1 METSYR
7 TTRSE
12 IARVQIEVRGVVQGV
27 GFRPYVYQLAT
38 ALGLTGWVSNNP
50 QGVQIEAEGE
60 RGAVE
65 VFLARLEPERPP
77 HAVIL
82 SLEPRFL
89 DPVGYEAFVIR
100 PSETGGDR
108 RALILPDLATCA
120 DCLRELFDPQNRR
133 FRYPF
138 INCTHCGP
146 RFSIIQG
153 LPYDRANTTMRG
165 FSLCDDCR
173 REYEDPADRRFH
185 AQPNACP
192 VCGPHLELWDPDG
205 LHMAQEEE
213 ALRIA
218 AGLLREGGILALK
231 GLGGFHLMA
240 DARNEAAVRT
250 LRERKRRE
258 EKPFAVMMPTL
269 ESLQRECEVSELEA
283 RLLRSPQ
290 APIVLLSRRRGGVV
304 APSVAPGNP
313 NLGAMLPYTP
323 LHHLLMAELNFPV
336 IATSGNLSDEPICT
350 DERDA
355 LTRLRGIADAFLT
368 HNRPIARHVD
378 DSVAR
383 VVLGRELILRRARGY
398 APLPIALRSAPP
410 PTLAVGAHLK
420 NTVALSVGEQAF
432 VSQHIGDLET
442 EETYRAFQQV
452 IEDLARLFETPPQKT
467 VCDLHP
473 DYLSTRYAERS
484 GLPVTRVQHHRA
496 HVLACMAENDLEGAA
511 LGVSWDGTGYGDDG
525 TIWGGEFFVGSAHPS
540 EGSGGV
546 TLRRAAHLRT
556 FRLPGG
562 DQAVREPRRA
572 ALGLLYE
579 LFGAAA
585 FHREEIAAVAACS
598 SAERAMIARMLT
610 QGINAPVT
618 SSVGRLFD
626 GFAAMAGVRQTVRYE
641 GQAAVEWEA
650 LAAGEETT
658 EAYPLPLT
666 DGADGLPELD
676 WEPMLTAFLDDLRA
690 QTPLP
695 RLSARFHNALIEGI
709 VQAACRMGEERVVLT
724 GGCFLNRRLLEG
736 AVNRLRAEGFRPY
749 WHQRVPPGDG
759 GIALGQLAALRASSG
774 TTSSEDRSDRE

>member
-1 METSYR
+1 MQTSYR
-7 TTRSE
+7 TTGSE
-12 IARVQIEVRGVVQGV
+12 LTRVQIEVRGVVQGV

-50 QGVQIEAEGE
+50 QGVQIEAEGRRE
-60 RGAVE
+60 AVE
-65 VFLARLEPERPP
+65 AFLARLEPERPP
-77 HAVIL
+77 HAVIQ

-89 DPVGYEAFVIR
+89 DPVGYTTFVIR

-120 DCLRELFDPQNRR
+120 DCLRELFDPHNRR
-133 FRYPF
+133 YRYPF

-146 RFSIIQG
+146 RYSIIQG

-165 FSLCDDCR
+165 FALCADCR

-205 LHMAQEEE
+205 LYMAREEE
-213 ALRIA
+213 ALRMA
-218 AGLLREGGILALK
+218 AGLLRQGGVLALK
-231 GLGGFHLMA
+231 GLGGFHLMT
-240 DARNEAAVRT
+240 DARREEAVRA

-258 EKPFAVMMPTL
+258 EKPFALMLPTL
-269 ESLQRECEVSELEA
+269 QAARAECEVSEQEA
-283 RLLRSPQ
+283 RLLCSPQ
-290 APIVLLSRRRGGVV
+290 APIVLLSRRKGATV
-304 APSVAPGNP
+304 APSVAPGSP
-313 NLGAMLPYTP
+313 NLGVMLPYTP
-323 LHHLLMAELNFPV
+323 LHHLLMAELDLPV

-355 LTRLRGIADAFLT
+355 LTRLRGIADAFLV

-383 VVLGRELILRRARGY
+383 LVLGRELILRRARGY
-398 APLPIALRSAPP
+398 APLPIALRHAPP
-410 PTLAVGAHLK
+410 SALAVGAHLK
-420 NTVALSVGEQAF
+420 NAVALSVGDQAF

-442 EETYRAFQQV
+442 EETYRAFRQV
-452 IEDLARLFETPPQKT
+452 IEDLARLFETPPQRV

-473 DYLSTRYAERS
+473 DYLSTRYAERC

-496 HVLACMAENDLEGAA
+496 HVLSCMAENDLEGAV
-511 LGVSWDGTGYGDDG
+511 LGVAWDGTGYGDDG
-525 TIWGGEFFVGSAHPS
+525 TIWGGEFFIGSPRSADAPDG
-540 EGSGGV
+540 ER
-546 TLRRAAHLRT
+546 LRRAAHLRT

-562 DQAVREPRRA
+562 DQAVREPRRT

-579 LFGAAA
+579 LLGAEA
-585 FHREEIAAVAACS
+585 FEREEIAAVAACS
-598 SAERAMIARMLT
+598 SAERAMIAQMLT
-610 QGINAPVT
+610 RGVNAPVT

-626 GFAAMAGVRQTVRYE
+626 GVAAIAGIRQTVRYE

-650 LAAGEETT
+650 LAAGEETS
-658 EAYPLPLT
+658 EAYPLPLK
-666 DGADGLPELD
+666 DGADGLPVLD
-676 WEPMLTAFLDDLRA
+676 WEPMLIALLEDMRA
-690 QTPLP
+690 QAPLS
-695 RLSARFHNALIEGI
+695 RISARFHNALVEGI
-709 VQAACRMGEERVVLT
+709 AQAARRMGEERVVLT

-736 AVNRLRAEGFRPY
+736 AVHRLLAEGFRPY

-759 GIALGQLAALRASSG
+759 GIALGQLAALRARAA
-774 TTSSEDRSDRE
+774 TSAH